1 MENSCQIT
9 GFKSHRKILVILAQ
23 AAELLGS
30 AGCIEEAV
38 DWQVCLQ
45 NQNQEC
51 AEVRA
56 CSKCG
61 EADRQRLHQN
71 LPGGGLLL
79 LGHMHSFKRFC
90 GVKPMPT
97 TVNVLGKSW
106 GLNVQGFCCRFL
118 GYSLEPPK
126 SSPGYDTCPLHLYK
140 PKPTCQNPHSCNFLS
155 ERCI

>member
-1 MENSCQIT
+1 M
-9 GFKSHRKILVILAQ
+9 
-23 AAELLGS
+23 
-30 AGCIEEAV
+30 
-38 DWQVCLQ
+38 DWQVGIQ
-45 NQNQEC
+45 DQNQEC
-51 AEVRA
+51 AEFCVRTK
-56 CSKCG
+56 CSQ
-61 EADRQRLHQN
+61 ADRQRLHQN

-126 SSPGYDTCPLHLYK
+126 SSPGYDTCP
-140 PKPTCQNPHSCNFLS
+140 PSTCTNQNPPAKIHILATFSQKDVYRSAHARHLWELNLW
-155 ERCI
+155 RPN